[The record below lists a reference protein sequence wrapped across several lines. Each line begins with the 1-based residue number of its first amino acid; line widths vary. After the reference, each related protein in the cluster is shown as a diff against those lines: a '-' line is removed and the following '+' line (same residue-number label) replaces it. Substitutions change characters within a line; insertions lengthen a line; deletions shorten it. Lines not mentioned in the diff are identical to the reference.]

1 MLMRHAIIKAIR
13 LQLNLLSSSTQELQV
28 KKCLRAICTSSR
40 NDPLARQQAEVL
52 LNGLE
57 TITADNRVDEVF
69 LPKQRQLAVES
80 RVSEELIYMQY
91 STKYVFANLGNF
103 NFLSFCRKYKD
114 FLVDKEE
121 CVRTLTKCLQI
132 IEASP
137 RNHQSVRDQA
147 RALLDNIETT
157 TADARVDDNDIS
169 EEQEETIPELSP
181 DSNDIPV
188 GEIMLHESEEF
199 LLEQKRQ
206 ATEWFLQAKRA
217 YAESLAANPKEPP
230 QQREERKR
238 KPVLTLLGGVPI
250 PGQSQQQPSET
261 SSTAATDSHASSS
274 SSSPT
279 QKKQKF

>member
-91 STKYVFANLGNF
+91 STK
-103 NFLSFCRKYKD
+103 KYKD